1 MNEKIRRFSFL
12 MAFMVA
18 FIFQISASLDYH
30 NRGIRYNEKSLE
42 ALTGNLKKRTTKPP
56 ASIN

>member
-1 MNEKIRRFSFL
+1 MNKKIRRFSFL

-42 ALTGNLKKRTTKPP
+42 ALTDRLKKRETKPT
-56 ASIN
+56 ACIS